1 MKDLNKYFQNSTDGE
16 ILSNVIS
23 DVINGSLS
31 GDELKF
37 VVDELEKKG
46 LLNSDVTIEEVDSS
60 KWNKSYIDELSFKI
74 HLYSR
79 EYFAYLEKVAKHI
92 NGQKSLHEKAV
103 RKFKMLVGGFLS
115 MTIIFLVCIIH
126 NCSK

>member
-46 LLNSDVTIEEVDSS
+46 LLNSDVTVEEVDSS

-92 NGQKSLHEKAV
+92 NEREKIHKNAV
-103 RKFKMLVGGFLS
+103 LKFKMIVGSIIGIITFL
-115 MTIIFLVCIIH
+115 LLCIIRS
-126 NCSK
+126 CSK

>member
-1 MKDLNKYFQNSTDGE
+1 MKDLDKYFQNSTDGE

-31 GDELKF
+31 GAELKS
-37 VVDELEKKG
+37 VVDELDKKG
-46 LLNSDVTIEEVDSS
+46 LLNSDVTIKEVDSS
-60 KWNKSYIDELSFKI
+60 KWNKSYINELSFKI

-79 EYFAYLEKVAKHI
+79 EYFIYLEKVAKHI

-103 RKFKMLVGGFLS
+103 LKFKILVGVFLS

-126 NCSK
+126 NCSN

>member
-79 EYFAYLEKVAKHI
+79 EYFTYLEKVAKHI
-92 NGQKSLHEKAV
+92 NEHEKIHKNAV
-103 RKFKMLVGGFLS
+103 LKFKMIVGSIIGIITFL
-115 MTIIFLVCIIH
+115 LLCIIRI
-126 NCSK
+126 CSK

>member
-79 EYFAYLEKVAKHI
+79 EYFTYLEKVAKHI
-92 NGQKSLHEKAV
+92 NEREKIHKNAV
-103 RKFKMLVGGFLS
+103 LKFKMLVGGLLS
-115 MTIIFLVCIIH
+115 ITIFFLVCIIH

>member
-1 MKDLNKYFQNSTDGE
+1 MKDLNKYFQNITDGE

-46 LLNSDVTIEEVDSS
+46 LLNSDVTVEEVDSS

-92 NGQKSLHEKAV
+92 NEREKIHKNAV
-103 RKFKMLVGGFLS
+103 LKFKMIVGSIIGIITFL
-115 MTIIFLVCIIH
+115 LLCIIRS
-126 NCSK
+126 CSK

>member
-46 LLNSDVTIEEVDSS
+46 LLNSDVTVEEVDSS

-92 NGQKSLHEKAV
+92 NEREKIHKNAV
-103 RKFKMLVGGFLS
+103 LKFKMVVGGLLS
-115 MTIIFLVCIIH
+115 ITIFFLVCIIH

>member
-46 LLNSDVTIEEVDSS
+46 LLNSDVTVEEVDSS

-92 NGQKSLHEKAV
+92 NEREKIHKNAV
-103 RKFKMLVGGFLS
+103 LKFKMIVGSIIGIITFLLLY
-115 MTIIFLVCIIH
+115 IIRS
-126 NCSK
+126 CSK